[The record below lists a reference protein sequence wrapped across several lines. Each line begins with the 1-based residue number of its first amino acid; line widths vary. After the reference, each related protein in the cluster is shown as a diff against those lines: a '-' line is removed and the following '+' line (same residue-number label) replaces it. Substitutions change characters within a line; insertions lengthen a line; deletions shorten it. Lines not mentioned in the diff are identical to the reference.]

1 MNDKPE
7 PVTEAELQ
15 ARSTAP
21 RVTEAEVLGSIANK
35 EFVVIQGGTLTICVL
50 TLQNGWQVTG
60 ESACADVRNYKQDVG
75 ERISY
80 DNAVKKIWAYL
91 GYVLRDKLHNEPK
104 TFVERLDRERS
115 ELQDRLTKLIDFID
129 NNPAYNGIDEK
140 QQHWLT
146 DQRDLMQRYLAI
158 LAQRLDHLTSQN

>member
-1 MNDKPE
+1 MNDKPN

-15 ARSTAP
+15 ERSTAP
-21 RVTEAEVLGSIANK
+21 RVTEAEVLGSIASK

-50 TLQNGWQVTG
+50 TLKNGWQVTG

-91 GYVLRDKLHNEPK
+91 GFLLRDKLHNEPK
-104 TFVERLDRERS
+104 DFMERLECERS
-115 ELQDRLTKLIDFID
+115 ELHDRLTKLIDFID
-129 NNPAYNGIDEK
+129 NNEMYAGLTEK
-140 QQHWLT
+140 VQHLMQ
-146 DQRDLMQRYLAI
+146 DQRDHMQRYLNT
-158 LAQRLDHLTSQN
+158 LAQRIEVLSN

>member
-1 MNDKPE
+1 MNDKPN

-15 ARSTAP
+15 ERSTAP
-21 RVTEAEVLGSIANK
+21 RVTEAEVLGSIASK

-50 TLQNGWQVTG
+50 TLKNGWQVTG

-91 GYVLRDKLHNEPK
+91 GFLLRDKLHNEPK
-104 TFVERLDRERS
+104 GFMERLERERS
-115 ELQDRLTKLIDFID
+115 ELHDRLTKLIDFID
-129 NNPAYNGIDEK
+129 NNEMYAGLTEK
-140 QQHWLT
+140 VQHLMQ
-146 DQRDLMQRYLAI
+146 DQRDHMQRYLTS
-158 LAQRLDHLTSQN
+158 LAQRIELLNN

>member
-1 MNDKPE
+1 MNDKPN

-15 ARSTAP
+15 ERSTAP

-35 EFVVIQGGTLTICVL
+35 EFVIIQGGTLTICVL